1 MAYPFTYTVQIY
13 DKDIEQYYLENG
25 ISLCDSYKDAADMLE
40 QYYGSTLIAIKHLE
54 LFEESQVIIL
64 PKDTLDKITECLESY
79 DDFAIKCDEK
89 GRVI

>member
-1 MAYPFTYTVQIY
+1 MSYPFAYTVQIY
-13 DKDIEQYYLENG
+13 DDTKKYCLENG
-25 ISLCDSYKDAADMLE
+25 ISLCDSYKDAADILE

-64 PKDTLDKITECLESY
+64 PKDALDKITECLESY

-89 GRVI
+89 GKVI